1 MKTLRTSLFV
11 ALVSLI
17 PLTLTAQDQ
26 STGRPPGRP
35 APPIMTALDAN
46 QDGVVDASEIANAAN
61 ALLTLDQNGD
71 GQLTQDEIRPAGA
84 PAGRG
89 HGGKRGP
96 RPAPDAE

>member
-1 MKTLRTSLFV
+1 MKTLRTTLFA

-26 STGRPPGRP
+26 SAGRPPGRP
-35 APPIMTALDAN
+35 VPPIMIALDTN

-71 GQLTQDEIRPAGA
+71 GQLTQDELRPAGS
-84 PAGRG
+84 PGGPG

-96 RPAPDAE
+96 RPAPHAE